1 MSSGS
6 KYTSGMGAVGLCGR
20 ALRFGATGSS
30 AEPNATHSLTD
41 ALKNR
46 NQCAA
51 ADAAIRAYLTHLAD
65 AVAMTFGDLAAG
77 PTRSR
82 QRDVSS
88 S

>member
-6 KYTSGMGAVGLCGR
+6 YTSGMGAAGLCGR
-20 ALRFGATGSS
+20 ALRFGARGSS
-30 AEPNATHSLTD
+30 AEPHATHALTD

-51 ADAAIRAYLTHLAD
+51 ADAAIRAYLKHLAD
-65 AVAMTFGDLAAG
+65 ALAMVFGDLAAG